1 MARTGHRRRSAL
13 LHAGLAALLTAGC
26 AGNPPAEAPSPE
38 PEAEEVEVGYGTQK
52 AEDITGSVSS
62 LSGDRLRS
70 RRASRV
76 EEMFQ
81 GRLAGVAVTRLPGG
95 GYSVRIRGASNLT
108 EGGDPLFVLDGVPLL
123 SSRPGHE
130 LDGINPSDVERI
142 DVLKDAGS
150 AAIYGSR
157 AANGV
162 ILITT
167 RRP

>member
-1 MARTGHRRRSAL
+1 M
-13 LHAGLAALLTAGC
+13 
-26 AGNPPAEAPSPE
+26 E
-38 PEAEEVEVGYGTQK
+38 PDEVEVGYGTQR
-52 AEDITGSVSS
+52 ARDITGSVASV
-62 LSGDRLRS
+62 SGDALRGN
-70 RRASRV
+70 RVSRV

-81 GRLAGVAVTRLPGG
+81 GRMAGVSVTRTPGG
-95 GYSVRIRGASNLT
+95 GYSVRIRGASNFT
-108 EGGDPLFVLDGVPLL
+108 GGGDPLFVLDGVPLL
-123 SSRPGHE
+123 GTRPGHE
-130 LDGINPSDVERI
+130 LDGINPSDIARI

>member
-1 MARTGHRRRSAL
+1 MARTGHLRHSSL

-26 AGNPPAEAPSPE
+26 AGNPPAQSPGG
-38 PEAEEVEVGYGTQK
+38 EEVEVGYGSQR
-52 AEDITGSVSS
+52 AQDITGSVAS
-62 LSGDRLRS
+62 LSGERLRS
-70 RRASRV
+70 HRASRV

-81 GRLAGVAVTRLPGG
+81 GRMAGVAVTRLPGG
-95 GYSVRIRGASNLT
+95 GYSVRIRGAANFQAD
-108 EGGDPLFVLDGVPLL
+108 GGAPLFVLDGVPLL
-123 SSRPGHE
+123 GVRAGHE
-130 LDGINPSDVERI
+130 LDGINPADVQRI

-157 AANGV
+157 GANGV

>member
-1 MARTGHRRRSAL
+1 MARTGHRRSAL
-13 LHAGLAALLTAGC
+13 LPAGLAALLTAGC
-26 AGNPPAEAPSPE
+26 AGNSPPALAP
-38 PEAEEVEVGYGTQK
+38 AQEEVEVGYGTMAAQ
-52 AEDITGSVSS
+52 DITGAVSS
-62 LSGDRLRS
+62 LSGERLRS
-70 RRASRV
+70 HRASRV

-81 GRLAGVAVTRLPGG
+81 GRMAGVTVTRTPGG
-95 GYSVRIRGASNLT
+95 GYAVRIRGASNFT
-108 EGGDPLFVLDGVPLL
+108 GGGEPLFVIDGVPLYGG
-123 SSRPGHE
+123 RVGHE
-130 LDGINPSDVERI
+130 LDGINPADIERI

>member
-1 MARTGHRRRSAL
+1 MARTGHRRHSAL

-26 AGNPPAEAPSPE
+26 AGNPPAQGPA
-38 PEAEEVEVGYGTQK
+38 AEEVEVGYGSQR
-52 AEDITGSVSS
+52 AQDITGSVAS
-62 LSGDRLRS
+62 LSGERLQAH
-70 RRASRV
+70 RAARV

-81 GRLAGVAVTRLPGG
+81 GRMAGVAVTRLPSG
-95 GYSVRIRGASNLT
+95 GYSVRIRGAANFQD
-108 EGGDPLFVLDGVPLL
+108 GGGEPLFVLDGVPLL
-123 SSRPGHE
+123 GARAGHE
-130 LDGINPSDVERI
+130 LDGINPADVQRI

>member
-1 MARTGHRRRSAL
+1 MARTGHRRHGAL
-13 LHAGLAALLTAGC
+13 LLAGLAALLTAGC
-26 AGNPPAEAPSPE
+26 ARNPPAEAPAPE
-38 PEAEEVEVGYGTQK
+38 EAEEVDIGYGTQR
-52 AEDITGSVSS
+52 AQDVTGSVAS
-62 LSGDRLRS
+62 LSGERLRS
-70 RRASRV
+70 NRASRV

-95 GYSVRIRGASNLT
+95 GYSVRIRGASNFQD
-108 EGGDPLFVLDGVPLL
+108 GGGEPLFVLDGMPLL
-123 SSRPGHE
+123 GARPGHE
-130 LDGINPSDVERI
+130 LDGINPSDIQRI

>member
-26 AGNPPAEAPSPE
+26 AGNPPAQAPA
-38 PEAEEVEVGYGTQK
+38 PEADEVEVGYGTQR
-52 AEDITGSVSS
+52 AQDITGSVSS
-62 LSGDRLRS
+62 LSGERLRAT
-70 RRASRV
+70 RVSRV

-81 GRLAGVAVTRLPGG
+81 GRMAGVAVTRLPGG
-95 GYSVRIRGASNLT
+95 GYSVRIRGAANFNG
-108 EGGDPLFVLDGVPLL
+108 GGDPLFVLDGVPLL
-123 SSRPGHE
+123 GARPGHE
-130 LDGINPSDVERI
+130 LDGINPADIQRI